1 MALLR
6 PGRCCSRPQDGCL
19 QHRTE
24 VQRRPK
30 GQDAGGTPALPGPP
44 GRGGSFESETG
55 VVSGKSGPRPP
66 RRGGSFES
74 ETGFVSD
81 KRDSGGACLAFHRR
95 ALRSR
100 RMHLIRRLRGC
111 GRRGT
116 PRPRAHATADKST
129 PPWLLNATSPGVRV
143 SREAAAAFSHW
154 RKPLDWSVP
163 PKLHLAAVTEQAPE
177 RFYFALGTEYTLL
190 PAGPERALNDWN

>member
-6 PGRCCSRPQDGCL
+6 PGRWGSRPQGGCL

-24 VQRRPK
+24 AQRRPK

-55 VVSGKSGPRPP
+55 V
-66 RRGGSFES
+66 
-74 ETGFVSD
+74 VSD

-177 RFYFALGTEYTLL
+177 RFYFPQGTEYTLL
-190 PAGPERALNDWN
+190 PLGAGPSLE

>member
-6 PGRCCSRPQDGCL
+6 PGRCGFRPQGGCL

-24 VQRRPK
+24 AQRRPK

-55 VVSGKSGPRPP
+55 
-66 RRGGSFES
+66 
-74 ETGFVSD
+74 FVSD
-81 KRDSGGACLAFHRR
+81 KRDSGGACLAFQGR

-129 PPWLLNATSPGVRV
+129 SPWLLNATSPGVRV

-177 RFYFALGTEYTLL
+177 GFYFPQGTEYTLL
-190 PAGPERALNDWN
+190 PLGAGPSLE